1 MHNAMELYVYYRVAS
16 ADAPQLKRRVLEM
29 QAKLTDQYGVQA
41 ALKRRPQEE
50 AGMHTWMEVYLSVPD
65 GFESGL
71 EQAVHGANLPAL
83 IHGHR
88 HVERFVDSASC
99 A

>member
-16 ADAPQLKRRVLEM
+16 ADALQLKTRALEM
-29 QAKLTDQYGVQA
+29 QAKLIDQYGIQA

-50 AGMHTWMEVYLSVPD
+50 AGMHTWMEVYLSVPEE
-65 GFESGL
+65 FEPVL
-71 EQAVHGANLPAL
+71 EQAVHDADLPAL
-83 IHGHR
+83 IHGAR
-88 HVERFVDSASC
+88 HVEYFVDSASC

>member
-16 ADAPQLKRRVLEM
+16 ADALQLKMRALEM
-29 QAKLTDQYGVQA
+29 QANLTDQYGIQA

-50 AGMHTWMEVYLSVPD
+50 AGMHTWMEVYLSVPE
-65 GFESGL
+65 GFAPVL
-71 EQAVHGANLPAL
+71 EQAVHDADLPAL
-83 IHGHR
+83 IHGTR
-88 HVERFVDSASC
+88 HVEYFVDSASC